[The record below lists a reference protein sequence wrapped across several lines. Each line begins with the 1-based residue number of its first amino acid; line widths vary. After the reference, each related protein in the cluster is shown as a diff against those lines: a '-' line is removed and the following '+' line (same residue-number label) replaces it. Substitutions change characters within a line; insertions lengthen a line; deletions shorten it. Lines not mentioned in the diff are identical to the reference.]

1 MNTIL
6 VPLDGSALAEQ
17 VLPHARV
24 LASALDAKIR
34 LLEVV
39 QEPERDSMLADSIT
53 GLYGMGEPAERH
65 RERKQ
70 LALEDAR
77 ARAEGYLAV
86 EAGRLQEDGLEVEV
100 EVRIGP
106 AAENIAEAAAAGPPT
121 LIAMATHGYGGLR
134 RWALGS
140 VADRVVQSGPAP
152 IFLVRGVEHPRV
164 VSGIRRILVPLD
176 GSDLAR
182 QALPAAV
189 ELARGTRADI
199 VLLQSVAPVIEGYP
213 SLFGQ
218 LASQYGA
225 VLEALH
231 EAAERELR
239 LVAEELRKEDLSV
252 SIAVANGHPAE
263 MIVDEAAHR
272 GASLIVMATHGRG
285 GLRRWALGSVADK
298 VLHAT
303 STPLVLVRAK

>member
-106 AAENIAEAAAAGPPT
+106 AAENIAEAAAAWPPT
-121 LIAMATHGYGGLR
+121 LIAMATHGY
-134 RWALGS
+134 
-140 VADRVVQSGPAP
+140 
-152 IFLVRGVEHPRV
+152 
-164 VSGIRRILVPLD
+164 
-176 GSDLAR
+176 
-182 QALPAAV
+182 
-189 ELARGTRADI
+189 
-199 VLLQSVAPVIEGYP
+199 
-213 SLFGQ
+213 
-218 LASQYGA
+218 
-225 VLEALH
+225 
-231 EAAERELR
+231 
-239 LVAEELRKEDLSV
+239 
-252 SIAVANGHPAE
+252 
-263 MIVDEAAHR
+263 
-272 GASLIVMATHGRG
+272 G